1 MWHDI
6 VYHFV
11 LGVVQGLTEFLP
23 VSSSAHLVITQN
35 LFGFKEPQLLLDV
48 VLHLGTLA
56 AVAAFL
62 WKEILDITVG
72 TVKGCVAVAQR
83 EPKPFAA
90 YPDFFTGACVIIAT
104 VPTGLIGVLFKDQ
117 FEAMF
122 GSVTMVGFFL
132 LVTGCI
138 LFTTKFIKASGGKKL
153 TVLDALIIGV
163 AQGIAICPGISRSGM
178 TITSGILRRLD
189 PVFAAKFSFLLSIP
203 SILGAALLH
212 VKDLNGVP
220 LEGLG
225 YLGVG
230 FLSSAVAGYISL
242 AVLIRVVK
250 SFKLYY
256 FSLYCWAVGILVIMF
271 AR

>member
-1 MWHDI
+1 MWKELY
-6 VYHFV
+6 YHSI

-56 AVAAFL
+56 AVAVFL
-62 WKEILDITVG
+62 WKEIIDITVG
-72 TVKGCVAVAQR
+72 TVKGCVALAKR
-83 EPKPFAA
+83 EPKPLET
-90 YPDFFTGACVIIAT
+90 YPDFFTGLCVIIAT
-104 VPTGLIGVLFKDQ
+104 VPTGLMGVLFKDQ

-132 LVTGCI
+132 LVTGCV
-138 LFTTKFIKASGGKKL
+138 LFTTKFVQVIRARKL
-153 TVLDALIIGV
+153 TVIDALIIGV

-178 TITSGILRRLD
+178 TITAGILRRLD

-212 VKDLNGVP
+212 AKDLNGVSI
-220 LEGLG
+220 EGLG
-225 YLGVG
+225 YLAVG
-230 FLSSAVAGYISL
+230 FLSSAIAGYLSL

-256 FSLYCWAVGILVIMF
+256 FSYYCWAVGILVIIF
-271 AR
+271 SK